1 MHKLFET
8 DYQEQENEIRKG
20 RLHMKRRIR
29 LEEISDGRLYS
40 LNDMVKAD
48 CGDCK
53 GCFAC
58 CQGMG
63 ESIVLDPLD
72 VHRLAV
78 NLGEGFE
85 QLLEKHIE
93 LHVVDGLILPNLK
106 LTGERERCTFLNDQG
121 RCSIHGFR
129 PGICRLFPLGRYYE
143 DRSFRYFLQVHECK
157 KENRAKVKVKK
168 WIDTPDLKAYEAF
181 INDWHYFLEDL
192 DDMLSR
198 DGDEGM
204 RKGGCMYVL
213 RQFYLTPF
221 DGQQDFYGQFD
232 ERLERAR
239 LDLGL

>member
-1 MHKLFET
+1 MR
-8 DYQEQENEIRKG
+8 RKV
-20 RLHMKRRIR
+20 RF
-29 LEEISDGRLYS
+29 EEISDGRLYG

-53 GCFAC
+53 GCSAC

-78 NLGEGFE
+78 NLGAGFE
-85 QLLEKHIE
+85 QLMERHIE

-106 LTGERERCTFLNDQG
+106 LAGADERCTFLNEQG
-121 RCSIHGFR
+121 RCGIHGFR

-143 DRSFRYFLQVHECK
+143 GRSFQYFLQVHECR

-168 WIDTPDLKAYEAF
+168 WIDTPDSKAYERF
-181 INDWHYFLEDL
+181 VNDWHYFLEDL
-192 DDMLSR
+192 DVMLSR

-204 RKGGCMYVL
+204 RKGSCMYVL
-213 RQFYLTPF
+213 RQFYMTPF
-221 DGQQDFYGQFD
+221 DGEQDFYGQFQ

-239 LDLGL
+239 ADLGV